1 MASCM
6 AFLRVFFDL
15 GLGWRPYSYKS
26 HGIEKTCR
34 LRRGLSLDC
43 KSYGT
48 TAVASGMPS
57 WSWTAWQGGFDF
69 GWDEV
74 AHVGCNRVFC
84 ETSPITEWSTGSE
97 PLSCNLRKIMS
108 NWHADRKN
116 VDDQGIVLPEGW
128 TRVEAKA
135 LFEDPEEEEEGEGEE
150 GGWDPRPMYWRPT
163 SYRHQRLEDE
173 KPTFWWYPFRMPQMN
188 ESTPFKVPE
197 QTRFLFCKTWKA
209 SVLLRDRGDWEKTE
223 VWANDRELRAGRS
236 RIGRM
241 WLHYP
246 EQFYG
251 EAGGIENGYRG
262 TASVDVVAISRSTFS
277 GRSGGKDEDGESLPL
292 KDRINILW
300 VKWEQGIAY
309 RVASGFVNEEDWN
322 QLDREEIDLVL
333 G

>member
-1 MASCM
+1 
-6 AFLRVFFDL
+6 
-15 GLGWRPYSYKS
+15 
-26 HGIEKTCR
+26 
-34 LRRGLSLDC
+34 
-43 KSYGT
+43 
-48 TAVASGMPS
+48 
-57 WSWTAWQGGFDF
+57 
-69 GWDEV
+69 
-74 AHVGCNRVFC
+74 
-84 ETSPITEWSTGSE
+84 
-97 PLSCNLRKIMS
+97 
-108 NWHADRKN
+108 
-116 VDDQGIVLPEGW
+116 
-128 TRVEAKA
+128 
-135 LFEDPEEEEEGEGEE
+135 
-150 GGWDPRPMYWRPT
+150 
-163 SYRHQRLEDE
+163 
-173 KPTFWWYPFRMPQMN
+173 MN